1 MIKDFRQLLNQ
12 LLTTKD
18 NRNQKLNNFS
28 KYIRSYE
35 IVFSYSD
42 YMNLEKREFLYNIS
56 DANLTC
62 IFCLKKKPFAFFN
75 DDAHVIPY
83 LLGNKF
89 LMHHEECEACNKKFG
104 ANLET
109 ELASFSEKFRVIN
122 GYKNRSTKK
131 PNYLKYQAKS
141 QKALLKMEEIDNKMR
156 LEVTG
161 ERSED
166 ILEEH
171 GDGKISLSFETI
183 YRDSDVYKA
192 FMKTVYGVIPPK
204 YRKDFSQ
211 LRSWINTEDH
221 NVKLLNQLI
230 MYQTILPTF
239 HHNNLVINVFRKKR
253 TVSNMLFKKN
263 NFDYFALIGFG
274 NVFFDI
280 PLLSDK
286 TLEKIKSASKK
297 PNFIMPLFSDIVV
310 KDKKATR
317 ISLNMSNTEKRPEK
331 TTFSL
336 EESK

>member
-1 MIKDFRQLLNQ
+1 MIRWIGQSINQ
-12 LLTTKD
+12 ILWIKYRK
-18 NRNQKLNNFS
+18 NKKLNNYL
-28 KYIRSYE
+28 KYMNSYE
-35 IVFSYSD
+35 ILFTYSE
-42 YMNLEKREFLYNIS
+42 YMSLEKRSFLYDIS
-56 DANLTC
+56 DTNLTC
-62 IFCLKKKPFAFFN
+62 IFCLKKKPFAIFN

-83 LLGNKF
+83 ALGNKF
-89 LMHHEECEACNKKFG
+89 LMHREECKACNEKFG
-104 ANLET
+104 GTLET
-109 ELASFSEKFRVIN
+109 ELSKFSEKFRVMN
-122 GYKNRSTKK
+122 GQENRSKKK
-131 PNYLKYQAKS
+131 PGFLKYQAMS
-141 QKALLKMEEIDNKMR
+141 QKAFLQMKNIDNKMS

-161 ERSED
+161 ERFED
-166 ILEEH
+166 ILSEH
-171 GDGKISLSFETI
+171 GEGKISLTFETK

-192 FMKTVYGVIPPK
+192 FMKIVYGVIPPK

-221 NVKLLNQLI
+221 NVKFLNQLI

-253 TVSNMLFKKN
+253 TISNIVFKRN

-286 TLEKIKSASKK
+286 TLEKIKNASKK
-297 PNFIMPLFSDIVV
+297 PNFIMPLFSELVV
-310 KDKKATR
+310 KDNKATR
-317 ISLNMSNTEKRPEK
+317 ITLNMSNTEKRPEK

>member
-35 IVFSYSD
+35 IVFSYSN

-192 FMKTVYGVIPPK
+192 FMKTVYGVIHPK
-204 YRKDFSQ
+204 YHKDYSQ
-211 LRSWINTEDH
+211 LRS
-221 NVKLLNQLI
+221 
-230 MYQTILPTF
+230 
-239 HHNNLVINVFRKKR
+239 
-253 TVSNMLFKKN
+253 
-263 NFDYFALIGFG
+263 
-274 NVFFDI
+274 
-280 PLLSDK
+280 
-286 TLEKIKSASKK
+286 
-297 PNFIMPLFSDIVV
+297 
-310 KDKKATR
+310 
-317 ISLNMSNTEKRPEK
+317 
-331 TTFSL
+331 
-336 EESK
+336 